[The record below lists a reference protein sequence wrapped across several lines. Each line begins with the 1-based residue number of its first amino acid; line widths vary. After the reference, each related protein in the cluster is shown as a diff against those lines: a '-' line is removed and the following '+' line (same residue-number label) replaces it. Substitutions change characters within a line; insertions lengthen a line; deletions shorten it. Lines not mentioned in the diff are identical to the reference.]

1 MIDYD
6 EMEQIAL
13 EFKPQIIIAGY
24 SAHSRDLNYKRFRE
38 VCDKVG
44 ALLMVDM
51 AHYCGLVAGKVLS
64 DPFEFADV
72 VTTTTHKMMRGPRG
86 GMIFSKGKELSD
98 KINFGVFPQLQG
110 GPHMNQIAAL
120 AFALRELKTEE
131 YTNYARQI
139 VKNAQAFCE
148 ELKSWGFTVVSGT
161 TENHMF
167 LWNVRDL
174 GLTGN
179 KVEKILEKVYIFA
192 NKNSIQG
199 DKSPMNPGAVRI
211 GTPAITA
218 WGMKEEQVKI
228 IVGFFA
234 KAIEIAKSI

>member
-1 MIDYD
+1 
-6 EMEQIAL
+6 
-13 EFKPQIIIAGY
+13 
-24 SAHSRDLNYKRFRE
+24 
-38 VCDKVG
+38 
-44 ALLMVDM
+44 
-51 AHYCGLVAGKVLS
+51 
-64 DPFEFADV
+64 
-72 VTTTTHKMMRGPRG
+72 
-86 GMIFSKGKELSD
+86 
-98 KINFGVFPQLQG
+98 
-110 GPHMNQIAAL
+110 MNQIAAL
-120 AFALRELKTEE
+120 AFALRELKSEE

-139 VKNAQAFCE
+139 VKNAQTFCE
-148 ELKSWGFTVVSGT
+148 ELKSRGFTVVSGT

-174 GLTGN
+174 GLSGN

-218 WGMKEEQVKI
+218 RGMKEEQVKI

-234 KAIEIAKSI
+234 KAIEIAKSIQETKNPKDLKDFVSEFRNTEYKN